1 LKFEFELKRGYFL
14 EIYKFKITL
23 NFILKLQKLKIPKLY
38 IQVRPT
44 TLLFK
49 TFSNYASILK
59 LYWGDKKGSNLRFE
73 SFQNYSK
80 FCTETLKTQ
89 NTKLVALEKIY
100 KLGFTLFPNLDFDLF
115 KKG

>member
-1 LKFEFELKRGYFL
+1 
-14 EIYKFKITL
+14 
-23 NFILKLQKLKIPKLY
+23 
-38 IQVRPT
+38 
-44 TLLFK
+44 LLFK

-59 LYWGDKKGSNLRFE
+59 LDWGDRKGSKLRFE

-80 FCTETLKTQ
+80 FYTETLKTQ

-100 KLGFTLFPNLDFDLF
+100 KFGFKLFPKVFLDFDLF